1 MVAASRR
8 SRDSGGGRTKQR
20 RRVVA
25 TRVRKK
31 PAGRKTDI
39 LTRLSD
45 GEASKVLLALV
56 QRHPELKS
64 EARNLASAAVQAVDA
79 GDVAT
84 KVRDV
89 VLGADF
95 DGRSGAHPWGY
106 VEPTE
111 AAWEILQE
119 AIDPFFEEMKRQIEL
134 GFESAAVAV
143 CQGIVAGLYQCRG
156 GSDLLECA
164 EDFPEDAAGDAV
176 ATLARASAAKHRYR
190 WNLSREF
197 VEQME
202 DWTKMLD
209 RASGTRRR

>member
-1 MVAASRR
+1 M
-8 SRDSGGGRTKQR
+8 
-20 RRVVA
+20 A

-31 PAGRKTDI
+31 LARGKMDI

-45 GEASKVLLALV
+45 GAASKVLLALV
-56 QRHPELKS
+56 HRHPELKS
-64 EARNLASAAVQAVDA
+64 EARDLASAAVQAVDA
-79 GDVAT
+79 GEVAA
-84 KVRDV
+84 KVQDAM
-89 VLGADF
+89 LSADF
-95 DGRSGAHPWGY
+95 DGRSGPHPWGY

-119 AIDPFFEEMKRQIEL
+119 AFEPFLEELKRQIEL

-143 CQGIVAGLYQCRG
+143 CQGIVAGLYPCRR

-176 ATLARASAAKHRYR
+176 ATLARVSAAKHRRR
-190 WNLSREF
+190 WALSREF
-197 VEQME
+197 VEQLE
-202 DWTKMLD
+202 DWAKMLD